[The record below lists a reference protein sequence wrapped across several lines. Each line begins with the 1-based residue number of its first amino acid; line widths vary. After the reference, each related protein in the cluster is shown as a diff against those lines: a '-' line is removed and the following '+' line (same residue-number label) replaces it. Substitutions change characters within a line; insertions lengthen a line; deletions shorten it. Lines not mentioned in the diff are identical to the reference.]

1 MSRGAGWKE
10 RTSHLSPSHA
20 GLQEQVLLSLQC
32 PLSEQS
38 MLGAVVLDKQVVLE
52 VVLEVK
58 VELVTTLIRRRNSR
72 RATRGCSCGTRVI
85 FSGIATLRVRS

>member
-1 MSRGAGWKE
+1 MSRRAGWKE

-58 VELVTTLIRRRNSR
+58 VELVTLIRRRN
-72 RATRGCSCGTRVI
+72 RATRGRTCSGMFKI
-85 FSGIATLRVRS
+85 L